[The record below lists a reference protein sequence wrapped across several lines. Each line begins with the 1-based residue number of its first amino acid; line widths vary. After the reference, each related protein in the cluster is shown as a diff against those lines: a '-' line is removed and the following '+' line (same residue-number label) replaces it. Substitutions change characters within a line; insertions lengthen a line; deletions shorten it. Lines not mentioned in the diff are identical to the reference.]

1 MPEGGQQVGDDGAP
15 QPESEEAST
24 DSERRTH
31 PRKLVCMAAHLEVS
45 GRDEPHMAI
54 VRDVSVTGAL
64 LLTRTK
70 PDVGEVVDLQ
80 LFPGIESGPEELG
93 VRAKTIRVQPVDRNE
108 RGIWRYRVALEFED
122 DLKAHEGLIDE
133 LASKLQATGLAS

>member
-1 MPEGGQQVGDDGAP
+1 MPEGGQRVGDEGAP
-15 QPESEEAST
+15 QPESEEALT

-80 LFPGIESGPEELG
+80 LFPGIDGGPDELG

-122 DLKAHEGLIDE
+122 DLKEHEGLIDE